1 MNCESRVSI
10 TFRSC
15 YRLLLRLSVRV
26 GPSEKFIGYLSLTIV
41 ELNIF
46 SLYQRDRLLCTEC
59 CGVPLFANTA
69 TAKCKQCEKDQ
80 DLRINPRL
88 VGLLIDESGGITSG
102 KLIWSGNAWWQLLGR
117 TKEELAESTAEVLKY
132 LDCRLLFLK
141 VVIIFGWSPEVGKL
155 VVLRLG
161 II

>member
-1 MNCESRVSI
+1 M
-10 TFRSC
+10 
-15 YRLLLRLSVRV
+15 
-26 GPSEKFIGYLSLTIV
+26 

-46 SLYQRDRLLCTEC
+46 TLYQRERLFCTEC

-69 TAKCKQCEKDQ
+69 VANCKQCEKDQ

-88 VGLLIDESGGITSG
+88 VGLLVDETGGITAG
-102 KLIWSGNAWWQLLGR
+102 KLIWSDDAWWQLLGR
-117 TKEELAESTAEVLKY
+117 TKEELAEGSAELLKY

-141 VVIIFGWSPEVGKL
+141 IVVMFGWASEVGKL

-161 II
+161 IM